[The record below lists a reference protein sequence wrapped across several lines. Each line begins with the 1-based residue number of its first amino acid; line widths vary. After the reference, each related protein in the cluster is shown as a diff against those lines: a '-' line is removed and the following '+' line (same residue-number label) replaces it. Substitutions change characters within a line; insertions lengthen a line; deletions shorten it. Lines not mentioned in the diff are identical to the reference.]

1 MCKLELTEAE
11 RQFMLV
17 VFEAGIQALG
27 ITTLAAKLRGL
38 KDAAPAP
45 VVEPA
50 PAPAPVVEPAVDAAP
65 PAPAAAPVEHFA

>member
-45 VVEPA
+45 VEPAPAPVVEPA
-50 PAPAPVVEPAVDAAP
+50 PAPAPVE
-65 PAPAAAPVEHFA
+65 PAPAPAEHFA